1 MKLYIKAC
9 PALIKANPEHI
20 FDDYLEKM
28 ESVSDGEDLYEEVED
43 EVEEI
48 VEEELKDEDE
58 PCGSSV
64 IK

>member
-1 MKLYIKAC
+1 
-9 PALIKANPEHI
+9 
-20 FDDYLEKM
+20 M